1 MTDISTTPRKHLS
14 PTARLRLFEAHKGI
28 CGICGREIR
37 SGEKWVVEHMR
48 PLALGGTNEPDNLR
62 PVHTACADAKT
73 HGREGDLARAAK
85 AKRSKMASLGI
96 KRDGP
101 KIQSAGFPKKQDRPG
116 RIDKSALPTLA
127 RRSIY
132 EDVR

>member
-1 MTDISTTPRKHLS
+1 MRALS
-14 PTARLRLFEAHKGI
+14 
-28 CGICGREIR
+28 
-37 SGEKWVVEHMR
+37 
-48 PLALGGTNEPDNLR
+48 LGGTNEPENLR

-73 HGREGDLARAAK
+73 HGKEGDLARAAK

-101 KIQSAGFPKKQDRPG
+101 KIQSAGFPKKRERPG

-132 EDVR
+132 KDVR